1 MIDKKLIK
9 YLLVGVLNTIIGFG
23 IIFGLMFTGISPE
36 ISNLS
41 GYSIGI
47 VISYILNKIFTFQS
61 KTKSKIEFIK
71 FILAMLMAYILN
83 FITLKI
89 CLSLSINP
97 YISQIFAGGIYTI
110 SGFLLSKFWVFK

>member
-9 YLLVGVLNTIIGFG
+9 YLLVGVLNTIICFG
-23 IIFGLMFTGISPE
+23 IIFRLMFTGISPE

-97 YISQIFAGGIYTI
+97 YISQIFTGGIYTI

>member
-9 YLLVGVLNTIIGFG
+9 YLLVGVLNTIICFG
-23 IIFGLMFTGISPE
+23 IIFRLMFTGISPE

-97 YISQIFAGGIYTI
+97 YISQIFTGGIYNI
-110 SGFLLSKFWVFK
+110 RLFAK